1 MALERGDLLQIYY
14 FMRLTRAM
22 EDRTRTLFLQ
32 GRVVGGVYTAQGH
45 EATTIGAAIV
55 LSEGDCIVP
64 QHRDLGMHLVR
75 GGSPRAVM
83 CQWLA
88 RGNSPT
94 LGRDG
99 QMHIGDMHHGIV
111 PMISML
117 GESLPV
123 ACGIDLSMKMR
134 KRSTLVMAT
143 CGDGATNTGPFHEAL
158 NFASVQ
164 KLPVVF
170 VIENNGYAYSTPAQ
184 QQFAL
189 ENLAD
194 RALAYAMPGE
204 SVDGNDMLAVIEVV
218 SRAVEHVRS
227 GKGPALVEC
236 KTFRVRGHSE
246 ADKADYVPQEL
257 REEWLAK
264 DPIVRFE
271 TYLTAEHLLTA
282 GEKSE
287 IEARVKATVDD
298 AVSFAEK
305 SPAPDGATVAL
316 YVFAPD
322 GPIAIIGEPGAQ
334 DPRYVNA
341 LDSRTGSPFNTFAG
355 PVVSVGTGVE
365 IRGVGPLAGTLS
377 GGQVILGS
385 TSDGLI
391 APQEEV
397 GRR

>member
-1 MALERGDLLQIYY
+1 MGLERADLLQIYY

-22 EDRTRTLFLQ
+22 EDRIRTLFLQ

-45 EATTIGAAIV
+45 EATTVGAAMM

-123 ACGIDLSMKMR
+123 ACGVALTMKMR
-134 KRSTLVMAT
+134 KRSTLAMAT

-170 VIENNGYAYSTPAQ
+170 IVENNGYAYSTPTQ
-184 QQFAL
+184 KQFAL
-189 ENLAD
+189 EKLSD

-204 SVDGNDMLAVIEVV
+204 SVDGNDVLAVMEAVA
-218 SRAVEHVRS
+218 RAVEHVRG

-236 KTFRVRGHSE
+236 RTFRVRGHSE
-246 ADKADYVPQEL
+246 ADKADYVPKEL

-271 TYLTAEHLLTA
+271 KYLTEEQILTSAEKA
-282 GEKSE
+282 EVDAK
-287 IEARVKATVDD
+287 VKATVDD
-298 AVSFAEK
+298 AVSFAES
-305 SPAPDGATVAL
+305 SPAPDPTTVAE

-322 GPIAIIGEPGAQ
+322 GPVAIISEPGAEDPHYINAQ
-334 DPRYVNA
+334 DTRIG
-341 LDSRTGSPFNTFAG
+341 TPFNTFAG
-355 PVVSVGTGVE
+355 TVVS
-365 IRGVGPLAGTLS
+365 I
-377 GGQVILGS
+377 GGRS
-385 TSDGLI
+385 TT
-391 APQEEV
+391 PQEV
-397 GRR
+397 GKR

>member
-1 MALERGDLLQIYY
+1 MNSETLKEIYY

-45 EATTIGAAIV
+45 EATTVGAAMM
-55 LSEGDCIVP
+55 LRDGDCIVP

-111 PMISML
+111 PMISLL

-123 ACGIDLSMKMR
+123 ACGVALTMKMR
-134 KRSTLVMAT
+134 KRSTVVLAS

-158 NFASVQ
+158 NFAAVQ
-164 KLPVVF
+164 KLPIVF
-170 VIENNGYAYSTPAQ
+170 VIENNGYAYSTPSYK
-184 QQFAL
+184 QFAIQ
-189 ENLAD
+189 NLSD
-194 RALAYAMPGE
+194 RAQAYGMPGKT
-204 SVDGNDMLAVIEVV
+204 VDGNDVMAVMEAVGE
-218 SRAVEHVRS
+218 AVEHARS
-227 GKGPALVEC
+227 GQGPALVEC

-246 ADKADYVPQEL
+246 ADRADYVPKEL

-264 DPIVRFE
+264 DPIARFE
-271 TYLTAEHLLTA
+271 TYLMQQHSLTEADKAEV
-282 GEKSE
+282 
-287 IEARVKATVDD
+287 EARIKAVVSD
-298 AVSFAEK
+298 AVSYAEN
-305 SPAPDGATVAL
+305 SPAPDGETVGD

-322 GPIAIIGEPGAQ
+322 GPVAIVGEPGAE
-334 DPRYVNA
+334 DARYVNA
-341 LDSRTGSPFNTFAG
+341 LDRRTGKPFNT
-355 PVVSVGTGVE
+355 VKET
-365 IRGVGPLAGTLS
+365 
-377 GGQVILGS
+377 
-385 TSDGLI
+385 
-391 APQEEV
+391 EEAV

>member
-1 MALERGDLLQIYY
+1 MDSNTLISMYY

-32 GRVVGGVYTAQGH
+32 GKVVGGVYTAQGH
-45 EATTIGAAIV
+45 EATTVGAAMT
-55 LSEGDCIVP
+55 LRHDDFIVP

-123 ACGIDLSMKMR
+123 ACGVALTMKMR
-134 KRSTLVMAT
+134 KRSTVVLAS
-143 CGDGATNTGPFHEAL
+143 CGDGATNTGPFHEAM

-164 KLPVVF
+164 KVPMVL
-170 VIENNGYAYSTPAQ
+170 VIENNGYAYSTPGAK
-184 QQFAL
+184 QFAIQ
-189 ENLAD
+189 NLSE
-194 RALAYAMPGE
+194 RAKSYGVPGE
-204 SVDGNDMLAVIEVV
+204 SVDGNDVLAVFEAV
-218 SRAVEHVRS
+218 SRAIAYARS
-227 GKGPALVEC
+227 GKGPAIVEC

-264 DPIVRFE
+264 DPIQHFE
-271 TYLTAEHLLTA
+271 AYLQEQQVLTPMKKAEV
-282 GEKSE
+282 
-287 IEARVKATVDD
+287 EARITAIVND
-298 AVSFAEK
+298 AVQFAEQ
-305 SPAPDGATVAL
+305 SPVPDVTTVAE

-322 GPIAIIGEPGAQ
+322 GPTAIIGEPGAENA
-334 DPRYVNA
+334 RYVNA
-341 LDSRTGSPFNTFAG
+341 LDRRTGQPFTTMLQTESH
-355 PVVSVGTGVE
+355 PSMEVV
-365 IRGVGPLAGTLS
+365 R
-377 GGQVILGS
+377 
-385 TSDGLI
+385 
-391 APQEEV
+391 
-397 GRR
+397 

>member
-1 MALERGDLLQIYY
+1 MGLERAELLQIYY

-22 EDRTRTLFLQ
+22 EERTRNLFLQ

-45 EATTIGAAIV
+45 EATTVGAAMT
-55 LSEGDCIVP
+55 LRDGDCIVP

-123 ACGIDLSMKMR
+123 ACGVALTMKMR
-134 KRSTLVMAT
+134 KRSTIVLAS

-164 KLPVVF
+164 KLPIVF
-170 VIENNGYAYSTPAQ
+170 VIENNGYAYSTPTVK
-184 QQFAL
+184 QFAIQ
-189 ENLAD
+189 NLSD
-194 RALAYAMPGE
+194 RALAYGMPGQ
-204 SVDGNDMLAVIEVV
+204 SVDGNDVLAVIE
-218 SRAVEHVRS
+218 AVGQAGEHVRS

-246 ADKADYVPQEL
+246 ADKADYVSKEL

-264 DPIVRFE
+264 DPIARFE
-271 TYLTAEHLLTA
+271 AYLSAENILTAA
-282 GEKSE
+282 DKAA
-287 IEARVKATVDD
+287 IEARVKATVND
-298 AVSFAEK
+298 AVTFAEQ
-305 SPAPDGATVAL
+305 SPAPDPATVAD

-322 GPIAIIGEPGAQ
+322 GPMAIVGEPGAE
-334 DPRYVNA
+334 DPRYINA
-341 LDSRTGSPFNTFAG
+341 LDSRTGNPFTTMAASAINT
-355 PVVSVGTGVE
+355 
-365 IRGVGPLAGTLS
+365 
-377 GGQVILGS
+377 
-385 TSDGLI
+385 
-391 APQEEV
+391 PQEV

>member
-1 MALERGDLLQIYY
+1 MNKGITSIFASKGSDDIMGLEQAGLLQIYY

-45 EATTIGAAIV
+45 EATTVGAAMT
-55 LSEGDCIVP
+55 LRDGDFIVP

-75 GGSPRAVM
+75 GTSPRAVM

-99 QMHIGDMHHGIV
+99 QIHIGDMHHGIV

-123 ACGIDLSMKMR
+123 ACGVALTMKIR
-134 KRSTLVMAT
+134 KHPTIALAS
-143 CGDGATNTGPFHEAL
+143 CGDGATNTGAFHEAL

-164 KLPVVF
+164 KLPIVF
-170 VIENNGYAYSTPAQ
+170 LIENNGYAYSTPTYM
-184 QQFAL
+184 QFAIQ
-189 ENLAD
+189 NLSE
-194 RALAYAMPGE
+194 RALAYGMPGE
-204 SVDGNDMLAVIEVV
+204 TVDGNDVLAVYETVL
-218 SRAVEHVRS
+218 RAGEHVRS

-246 ADKADYVPQEL
+246 ADKADYVPKEV

-264 DPIVRFE
+264 DPIARFE
-271 TYLTAEHLLTA
+271 KYLTEHNILTNVKKA
-282 GEKSE
+282 E
-287 IEARVKATVDD
+287 IEAKVKEVVSD
-298 AVSFAEK
+298 AVRFAEQ
-305 SPAPDGATVAL
+305 SPAPDVATLADS
-316 YVFAPD
+316 VFAPQ
-322 GPIAIIGEPGAQ
+322 GPLAIVGEPGAENA
-334 DPRYVNA
+334 RYVNGR
-341 LDSRTGSPFNTFAG
+341 DQRTGEPFNT
-355 PVVSVGTGVE
+355 VTK
-365 IRGVGPLAGTLS
+365 I
-377 GGQVILGS
+377 
-385 TSDGLI
+385 
-391 APQEEV
+391 EEVV

>member
-1 MALERGDLLQIYY
+1 MSGKYRVKADLLQIYY

-45 EATTIGAAIV
+45 EATTVGAAMT
-55 LSEGDCIVP
+55 LRDGDCIVP

-123 ACGIDLSMKMR
+123 ACGVALTMKMR

-143 CGDGATNTGPFHEAL
+143 CGDGATNTGAFHEAL

-170 VIENNGYAYSTPAQ
+170 IVENNGYAYSTPTQ
-184 QQFAL
+184 KQFAL
-189 ENLAD
+189 ESLAD

-204 SVDGNDMLAVIEVV
+204 SVDGNDVLAVMEGVG
-218 SRAVEHVRS
+218 RAVEHVRG

-246 ADKADYVPQEL
+246 ADKADYVPREL

-264 DPIVRFE
+264 DPIARFE
-271 TYLTAEHLLTA
+271 RYLTEEHGLTPD
-282 GEKSE
+282 EKAE

-298 AVSFAEK
+298 AVSFAES
-305 SPAPDGATVAL
+305 SPAPDPATVDD

-322 GPIAIIGEPGAQ
+322 GPIAIIGEPGAE
-334 DPRYVNA
+334 
-341 LDSRTGSPFNTFAG
+341 DSRYINAVDTRTGAPFNTFAG
-355 PVVSVGTGVE
+355 PVVSVGTRLVA
-365 IRGVGPLAGTLS
+365 V
-377 GGQVILGS
+377 
-385 TSDGLI
+385 
-391 APQEEV
+391 EEV
-397 GRR
+397 GQR

>member
-1 MALERGDLLQIYY
+1 MSTEELIQTYY
-14 FMRLTRAM
+14 LMRLTRAI

-32 GRVVGGVYTAQGH
+32 GRLVGGVYTAQGH
-45 EATTIGAAIV
+45 EATTVGAAMT
-55 LSEGDCIVP
+55 LRDGDFIVP

-88 RGNSPT
+88 RSNSPT

-99 QMHIGDMHHGIV
+99 QLHIGNIHQGIV
-111 PMISML
+111 PPISML

-123 ACGIDLSMKMR
+123 ACGVGLTMKIR
-134 KRSTLVMAT
+134 KRSTIVLAA

-164 KLPVVF
+164 KLPLVF
-170 VIENNGYAYSTPAQ
+170 VIENNGYAYSTPTSK
-184 QQFAL
+184 QFAI

-194 RALAYAMPGE
+194 RALAYGMPGE
-204 SVDGNDMLAVIEVV
+204 SVDGNDVLAVIEVV
-218 SRAVEHVRS
+218 GRAVEAVRS

-271 TYLTAEHLLTA
+271 RYLTEQHILIAA
-282 GEKSE
+282 DKAE
-287 IEARVKATVDD
+287 IEAKVKATVDD
-298 AVSFAEK
+298 AVSFA
-305 SPAPDGATVAL
+305 
-316 YVFAPD
+316 
-322 GPIAIIGEPGAQ
+322 
-334 DPRYVNA
+334 
-341 LDSRTGSPFNTFAG
+341 
-355 PVVSVGTGVE
+355 
-365 IRGVGPLAGTLS
+365 
-377 GGQVILGS
+377 
-385 TSDGLI
+385 
-391 APQEEV
+391 
-397 GRR
+397 

>member
-1 MALERGDLLQIYY
+1 MRNTTKVIVKEVITMRLEQADLLQIYY
-14 FMRLTRAM
+14 FMRLTRAL

-32 GRVVGGVYTAQGH
+32 GRVVGGVYTGQGH
-45 EATTIGAAIV
+45 EAISVGAAMT
-55 LSEGDCIVP
+55 LHDGDFIVP

-75 GGSPRAVM
+75 GSSPRAVM

-99 QMHIGDMHHGIV
+99 QIHIGDMHHGIV
-111 PMISML
+111 PPISML

-123 ACGIDLSMKMR
+123 ACGVALTMKIR
-134 KRSTLVMAT
+134 KHSTIVLAT

-170 VIENNGYAYSTPAQ
+170 VIENNGYAYSTPTYK
-184 QQFAL
+184 QFAI
-189 ENLAD
+189 ENLSE
-194 RALAYAMPGE
+194 RAQAYGMPGE
-204 SVDGNDMLAVIEVV
+204 TVDGNDVLAVIEAVE
-218 SRAVEHVRS
+218 RAGEHVRG
-227 GKGPALVEC
+227 GKGPAIVEC

-246 ADKADYVPQEL
+246 ADKADYVPREL
-257 REEWLAK
+257 RDEWLAK

-271 TYLTAEHLLTA
+271 AYLTGKNILTEA
-282 GEKSE
+282 NKAS

-298 AVSFAEK
+298 AVSFAEQ
-305 SPAPDGATVAL
+305 SPAPDGATVAN
-316 YVFAPD
+316 YVFAPG
-322 GPIAIIGEPGAQ
+322 GPIAIIGESGAE

-341 LDSRTGSPFNTFAG
+341 LDRRTGEPFRTVMEARF
-355 PVVSVGTGVE
+355 T
-365 IRGVGPLAGTLS
+365 
-377 GGQVILGS
+377 
-385 TSDGLI
+385 
-391 APQEEV
+391 APQEV